1 MAIKGSL
8 KEASLPDVLQL
19 LSMGQ
24 KTGCLSVA
32 DRSNFGYIFFDHGQ
46 ITYASIV
53 NRRDRLGDILVKSGL
68 ITADQLQAAIDRQA
82 HVRNKRLGELLVEMG
97 FLSRPD
103 LERYMRVQIE
113 EAVYYLFTW
122 SSGTFSFE
130 SEVRPEE
137 QDFLVRI
144 SPESLLLEGARR
156 VDEWGLIE
164 KKIPSFDIIYVVE
177 RARIESAGVQLTSEQ
192 ERILPL
198 LDGKRDVTSVIE
210 DSGLLEFGV
219 GKALYGLITAGFA
232 HRLGKTI
239 IAEVVPAA
247 NTARIEEHRNL
258 GLAFYK
264 TGMCDEAGREFRR
277 VIDLAPSDEQ
287 AHFYVGLVALRQGR
301 WADALDALRHAAETG
316 GGRAPILHNLALAL
330 EQMGRLAE
338 AEAAFAAAANALPHN
353 VRILVGWAI
362 VALKRGEG
370 IEAVARLDKA
380 REHLGGKTPGAL
392 WYWARTL
399 AAVTAGQEAPA
410 LAYAQEG
417 AAAYPRSAAL
427 RNNLAVLLE
436 RAGQAEAAEQLLA
449 GALEDDPTLPQL
461 SKNLGDLFYK
471 SGRAEEARAAFQR
484 AIKLAPGLG
493 DDTYFKLG
501 NLAFKFQQ
509 QPEAVAFW
517 REAVALNPANDIAR
531 RNLTAVDGSAGDP
544 S

>member
-8 KEASLPDVLQL
+8 REASLPDVLQL

-32 DRSNFGYIFFDHGQ
+32 ERSNFGYIFFDHGQ

-68 ITADQLQAAIDRQA
+68 ITAEQLQAAIDRQA
-82 HVRNKRLGELLVEMG
+82 HVRNKRLGELLVEME

-103 LERYMRVQIE
+103 LERYMRIQIE

-164 KKIPSFDIIYVVE
+164 KKIPSFDIIFVVE
-177 RARIESAGVQLTSEQ
+177 RARLEQADVKLTPEQ

-198 LDGKRDVTSVIE
+198 LDGQRDVAHVLE
-210 DSGLLEFGV
+210 DSGLLEFEV

-232 HRLGKTI
+232 HRLGKTAA
-239 IAEVVPAA
+239 AEAVPAVSA
-247 NTARIEEHRNL
+247 ARIEEHRNL
-258 GLAFYK
+258 GMAFYK
-264 TGMCDEAGREFRR
+264 TGMFDEAAREFRR
-277 VIDLAPSDEQ
+277 VTDLSPGDEP
-287 AHFYVGLVALRQGR
+287 AHFFIGLVALRQGR
-301 WADALDALRHAAETG
+301 WADALDALRHAAETS
-316 GGRAPILHNLALAL
+316 GGRGAVLHNLGVAL

-338 AEAAFAAAANALPHN
+338 AEAAFAAAASAMPAEP
-353 VRILVGWAI
+353 RILIGWAV

-370 IEAVARLDKA
+370 AEAAARLDRA
-380 REHLGGKTPGAL
+380 RAALQDAGPGAL
-392 WYWARTL
+392 WYWARSL
-399 AAVTAGQEAPA
+399 AAVTVGDD
-410 LAYAQEG
+410 
-417 AAAYPRSAAL
+417 AAALTVAEEGVARYPRSGPL

-436 RAGQAEAAEQLLA
+436 RAGRTDEAEQLLHA
-449 GALEDDPTLPQL
+449 ALDEDPTLPQL
-461 SKNLGDLFYK
+461 SKNLGDLCYK
-471 SGRAEEARAAFQR
+471 AGRAEDARGAFQR
-484 AIKLAPGLG
+484 AVKLAPRLG
-493 DDTYFKLG
+493 DDVYFKLG
-501 NLAFKFQQ
+501 NLAFKFGQQ
-509 QPEAVAFW
+509 KEALEHW
-517 REAVALNPANDIAR
+517 REAVALNPAHETAR
-531 RNLTAVDGSAGDP
+531 RNLTTVGGGESET
-544 S
+544 